1 MAQDALFQTEQGIDP
16 RENRDAAWDY
26 VERLRDP
33 RCGSGVDEEP
43 ICGGRAELDKSQRL
57 PFSRGLTT
65 APFRA
70 W

>member
-1 MAQDALFQTEQGIDP
+1 MARDEFFHTEQGIDP
-16 RENRDAAWDY
+16 RENRDAAWSY
-26 VERLRDP
+26 LEQLRDP
-33 RCGSGVDEEP
+33 RRGAGLDEEP
-43 ICGGRAELDKSQRL
+43 ICGGRAELGKTQRL